1 MRTQPNDDLGQLPG
15 ATGPRQ
21 DDIATTLAGRYE
33 QRGASQPYTSIGDRL
48 LVALNPNEST
58 ELASDQTATQY
69 IDDYRDTSVARE
81 ALPPHVFKVA
91 EQAYLHMRRTGLS
104 QSITF
109 IGASGSGKTEQRRLA
124 TRFFSLIRAHSKKDS
139 RLYSRIQNADIVL
152 EAFSHAKTA
161 AHNNG
166 SRLGSYAE
174 LQFDQRGRTVGAKT
188 LTYMLEKARV
198 THVPQGE
205 RSFHVLYYLTNG
217 ATADERA

>member
-109 IGASGSGKTEQRRLA
+109 
-124 TRFFSLIRAHSKKDS
+124 
-139 RLYSRIQNADIVL
+139 
-152 EAFSHAKTA
+152 
-161 AHNNG
+161 
-166 SRLGSYAE
+166 
-174 LQFDQRGRTVGAKT
+174 
-188 LTYMLEKARV
+188 M
-198 THVPQGE
+198 
-205 RSFHVLYYLTNG
+205 
-217 ATADERA
+217 